1 MPECY
6 EVKRMASYM
15 KDNGVLNSPIIDFSF
30 CNKGNR
36 LLKSWTTN
44 DFVERV
50 LKQRI
55 HDIKTKSKFTFLQLD
70 DDVLEWHYRFTGI
83 PHIDNAVYT
92 DRLYSI
98 YTLPITPKNPKN
110 STRFILKT
118 KNGTCLRYVDTRC
131 LSTLTLYKDIR
142 IEQTHRFKTLAP
154 DISEAQFLVNSE
166 IKKHSKKRLKLF
178 LQDQFTTPSGIGNYL
193 ACEICAY
200 ANIYPNIQL
209 HLLTNNHIQA
219 LNMALKQ
226 VHLYAMKS
234 PKYDWFLV
242 FNQEFCQSCFAPV
255 IRQKFKSNEQ
265 TTHWCKC
272 CQL

>member
-1 MPECY
+1 MDSKIETSDKYGSLPLDINQDPSIVETDF
-6 EVKRMASYM
+6 KRR
-15 KDNGVLNSPIIDFSF
+15 D
-30 CNKGNR
+30 
-36 LLKSWTTN
+36 
-44 DFVERV
+44 
-50 LKQRI
+50 
-55 HDIKTKSKFTFLQLD
+55 
-70 DDVLEWHYRFTGI
+70 
-83 PHIDNAVYT
+83 
-92 DRLYSI
+92 
-98 YTLPITPKNPKN
+98 
-110 STRFILKT
+110 
-118 KNGTCLRYVDTRC
+118 
-131 LSTLTLYKDIR
+131 
-142 IEQTHRFKTLAP
+142 
-154 DISEAQFLVNSE
+154 DISIKSFLLN
-166 IKKHSKKRLKLF
+166 
-178 LQDQFTTPSGIGNYL
+178 QFTKPSGIGNYL